1 MKKLIYIVIIVAM
14 IIGGKFLIDYKT
26 FDVSDVV
33 NKSLSTYYINS
44 EKNELK
50 PIVDLLEKY
59 SDDEI
64 KRENIQNLSSEIVAS
79 WFLYLD
85 DKYLCDLS
93 NLNACKTQL
102 EEFNLLKDKLKVLYE
117 YKSSDNFT
125 IILPSIFDN
134 LNTEADLK
142 IADLNKKISNPNAKN
157 PLTSEEIHNR
167 KCMLAVDCTN
177 CRDGLCKCYY
187 LDENKNRE
195 ELVCQKTTTN

>member
-50 PIVDLLEKY
+50 PIDDLLEKY